1 MAGMGTGSERTLR
14 GLQGVA
20 YQIMAG
26 NTMNSI
32 PRTLIP
38 ALALALAACGGSA
51 EPPAT
56 PPLAGARI
64 GGPFVLTDGQ
74 GRVVRDT
81 DFVGKWRIMY
91 FGYTYCPDVCPVD
104 VQNIAAGV
112 KAFEA
117 ESPELG
123 AKVVPIFVTV
133 DPARDTPA
141 VLGRF
146 VAAFHPRMVGL
157 TGSADAVARAEK
169 AFAVYA
175 KRGETT
181 AGGGYMMDHS
191 RQAYLMD
198 PDNKPVALIPADEG
212 PTAVADALARWV
224 K

>member
-1 MAGMGTGSERTLR
+1 M
-14 GLQGVA
+14 
-20 YQIMAG
+20 
-26 NTMNSI
+26 TMRFILFS
-32 PRTLIP
+32 
-38 ALALALAACGGSA
+38 ALALTACNASA
-51 EPPAT
+51 PPAK
-56 PPLAGARI
+56 PPLEGARI
-64 GGPFVLTDGQ
+64 GGAFALTDQNGQ
-74 GRVVRDT
+74 AVTERS
-81 DFVGKWRIMY
+81 FAGKYRIMY
-91 FGYTYCPDVCPVD
+91 FGYTFCPDVCPTD
-104 VQNIAAGV
+104 VQAIGAAV
-112 KAFEA
+112 KTL
-117 ESPELG
+117 ESSDPVLA
-123 AKVVPIFVTV
+123 AKIVPVFVTV

-141 VLGRF
+141 VLKQF
-146 VAAFHPRMVGL
+146 VSAFHPRMVGL